1 MRDSLFVS
9 RPRSASTDAMTP
21 DPGGSLSEMIVH
33 GTCVALGTSAALI
46 RGSSG
51 DGKSDL
57 ALRFLSLPQD
67 AAGEAKLVAD
77 DQVCLSV
84 KNESLTATPPTNLAG
99 LLEVRGLGI
108 RQVPFIATARVV
120 VVCDLVDR
128 RDVPRMPP
136 DPWDQATLAGIT
148 VPVLKLAAFEASAP
162 LKLKLAILD
171 AMAHLRA
178 ANNKV

>member
-21 DPGGSLSEMIVH
+21 DEGGSRSEMIVH
-33 GTCVALGTSAALI
+33 GTCVALGTNAALI

-77 DQVCLSV
+77 DQVCLSA
-84 KNESLTATPPTNLAG
+84 KSESLTATPPTNLAG

-108 RQVPFIATARVV
+108 LQIPFISAARVV

-136 DPWDQATLAGIT
+136 DPWDQATLAGIA

-171 AMAHLRA
+171 AMAHLQA
-178 ANNKV
+178 ENNKV